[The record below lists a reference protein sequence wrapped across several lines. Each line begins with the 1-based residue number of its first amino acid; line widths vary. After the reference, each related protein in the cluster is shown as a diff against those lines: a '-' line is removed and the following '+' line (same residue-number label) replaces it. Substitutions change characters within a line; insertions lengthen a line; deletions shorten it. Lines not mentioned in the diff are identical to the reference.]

1 MTDIKIQKESKSV
14 LTMATI
20 YFPKE
25 FVKEINDYI
34 DKTTIPKN
42 KDYAHLLVGQIR
54 QDKKS
59 AQLDFPMDT
68 EFGKKFKNVIENC
81 ATKLLTDGFKRKL
94 TAKAYE
100 CWTVHSFSGDYNLL
114 HDHGVE
120 NNSTPIGMSS
130 ILYLKVPD
138 CIKENAKKI
147 MSTDG
152 YLNLDH
158 NNASGDVDG
167 FTQLIWGVTPRKEM
181 LDLKHPTAEYIFPEE
196 GKMLIFPHWLFHLVT
211 PFFGKGERRTLS
223 ANFSCRGLPDERQ
236 IS

>member
-1 MTDIKIQKESKSV
+1 MTDIKIKIESKAV

-54 QDKKS
+54 QDERS

-68 EFGKKFKNVIENC
+68 DFGKKFKNVIDNC
-81 ATKLLTDGFKRKL
+81 ATKLLKQGFKREL
-94 TAKAYE
+94 TAHTYE

-120 NNSTPIGMSS
+120 TNITPIGMSS

-138 CIKENAKKI
+138 CIKEKHKNDK
-147 MSTDG
+147 G
-152 YLNLDH
+152 YLEMDH
-158 NNASGDVDG
+158 TNASGDVDG
-167 FTQLIWGVTPRKEM
+167 FTQILWGVTSRKEM
-181 LDLKHPTAEYIFPEE
+181 LDLKHPSSEYIFPEE
-196 GKMLIFPHWLFHLVT
+196 GKMIIFPHWLLHSVT
-211 PFFGKGERRTLS
+211 PFFGEGERRTLS
-223 ANFSCRGLPDERQ
+223 ANFTCRGLPKERQ
-236 IS
+236 KS

>member
-1 MTDIKIQKESKSV
+1 MTDIKIQIESKPV

-34 DKTTIPKN
+34 DRTTIPKN

-54 QDKKS
+54 QDKRS

-81 ATKLLTDGFKRKL
+81 ATKLLTDGFRRKL
-94 TAKAYE
+94 IAKAYE

-138 CIKENAKKI
+138 CMKERSKK
-147 MSTDG
+147 MMNTDG
-152 YLNLDH
+152 YLDLDH
-158 NNASGDVDG
+158 TNASGDVDG

-181 LDLKHPTAEYIFPEE
+181 LDLKHSTAEYILPEE

-223 ANFSCRGLPDERQ
+223 ANFSCRGFPKE
-236 IS
+236 S

>member
-1 MTDIKIQKESKSV
+1 MTDIKIKIESKAV

-54 QDKKS
+54 QDERS

-68 EFGKKFKNVIENC
+68 DFGKKFKNVIDNC
-81 ATKLLTDGFKRKL
+81 ATKLLKQGFEREL
-94 TAKAYE
+94 TAHTYE

-120 NNSTPIGMSS
+120 TDTTPIGLSS

-138 CIKENAKKI
+138 CIKEKHKND
-147 MSTDG
+147 TE
-152 YLNLDH
+152 YLEMDH
-158 NNASGDVDG
+158 TNASGDVDG
-167 FTQLIWGVTPRKEM
+167 FTQILWGVTSRKDM
-181 LDLKHPTAEYIFPEE
+181 LDLKHPSSEYIFPEE
-196 GKMLIFPHWLFHLVT
+196 GKMIIFPHWLLHSVT

-223 ANFSCRGLPDERQ
+223 ANFTCRGLPKERQ
-236 IS
+236 KS

>member
-1 MTDIKIQKESKSV
+1 MMNEDRVYNKPWHKGAKMIIEYFEEVLNTGKI
-14 LTMATI
+14 
-20 YFPKE
+20 P
-25 FVKEINDYI
+25 N
-34 DKTTIPKN
+34 N

-54 QDKKS
+54 QDKRS

-81 ATKLLTDGFKRKL
+81 ATKLLTQGFKRKL
-94 TAKAYE
+94 SAHAYE

-130 ILYLKVPD
+130 ILYLKVPEG
-138 CIKENAKKI
+138 IKEKSKKLVDK
-147 MSTDG
+147 DG
-152 YLNLDH
+152 FLKLDH

-167 FTQLIWGVTPRKEM
+167 FTQLIWGVTSRKEM

-211 PFFGKGERRTLS
+211 PFFGKGERRSLS
-223 ANFSCRGLPDERQ
+223 ANFGCRGLPKERQ
-236 IS
+236 LD

>member
-1 MTDIKIQKESKSV
+1 MTDIRIKIESKAV

-54 QDKKS
+54 QDKRS

-68 EFGKKFKNVIENC
+68 EFGKKFKNVIDNC
-81 ATKLLTDGFKRKL
+81 ATKLLKQGFKREL
-94 TAKAYE
+94 TAHTYE

-120 NNSTPIGMSS
+120 TNITPIGMSS

-138 CIKENAKKI
+138 CIKEKHKND
-147 MSTDG
+147 TE
-152 YLNLDH
+152 YLEMDH
-158 NNASGDVDG
+158 TNASGDVDG
-167 FTQLIWGVTPRKEM
+167 FTQILWGVTSRKEM
-181 LDLKHPTAEYIFPEE
+181 LDLKHPSSEYIFPEE
-196 GKMLIFPHWLFHLVT
+196 GKMIIFPHWLLHSVT
-211 PFFGKGERRTLS
+211 PFFGEGERRTLS
-223 ANFSCRGLPDERQ
+223 ANFTCRGLPKERQ
-236 IS
+236 KS

>member
-1 MTDIKIQKESKSV
+1 MSDIKIRLEAKPSLV
-14 LTMATI
+14 MATI
-20 YFPKE
+20 YFPKD
-25 FVKEINDYI
+25 FVDEINEYI

-42 KDYAHLLVGQIR
+42 KDYAHLLVGQVR

-68 EFGKKFKNVIENC
+68 KFGKKFKNVIDNC
-81 ATKLLTDGFKRKL
+81 ATKLLAQGFKRKL
-94 TAKAYE
+94 SAHAYE
-100 CWTVHSFSGDYNLL
+100 SWTVHSFSGDYNLL

-120 NNSTPIGMSS
+120 TDTTPIGLSS

-138 CIKENAKKI
+138 CIKERSKK
-147 MSTDG
+147 MVKDDG
-152 YLNLDH
+152 FLELDH

-167 FTQLIWGVTPRKEM
+167 FTQLVWGITSRKEM
-181 LDLKHPTAEYIFPEE
+181 LDLRPPTSEYILPEA

-223 ANFSCRGLPDERQ
+223 ANFGCRGLPKERQ
-236 IS
+236 LD

>member
-1 MTDIKIQKESKSV
+1 MSDIKIRLESKPV

-20 YFPKE
+20 YFPKD
-25 FVKEINDYI
+25 FVGEINKYV
-34 DKTTIPKN
+34 DKITIPAN
-42 KDYAHLLVGQIR
+42 ENYASKLGGQIR